1 MRDTST
7 SQPSASWG
15 TAVLTLCI
23 PLIWPILMLA
33 SSPAD
38 VFVDDG
44 DGESDE
50 IAFGEESEGRP
61 FSIRDIDLKECEI
74 VLNYKVSA
82 GRNPTNST
90 EISYQ
95 DFSDIVAVLREQ
107 KEPKRL
113 DLNLEIADVT
123 ATPRPLEALAT
134 LTNENFSICL
144 SLTACSNL
152 VDVSV
157 FGKMPL
163 VGLSLY
169 WCPIRSVRV
178 LEGCPLEKLEIFGG
192 ELSTL
197 SNICPQPRLKVLSL
211 GDMEFPEPSRDELK
225 ARFPAIDLLYFSENG
240 GVQKVTP
247 FFSETERFA
256 AVVGHAD
263 RVVVR
268 KVSCDIGPKDYD
280 KTPVLTTLTNRQE
293 IAAFR
298 ELFRFRDKG
307 EFFDCF
313 CAGNPLVEWWQGD
326 VRLARTPIHH
336 LKGLKWDRLYGC
348 AYFTSESKAALHA
361 WFDERGLLRDISE
374 K

>member
-1 MRDTST
+1 MQDVNGAKTSV
-7 SQPSASWG
+7 SWG
-15 TAVLTLCI
+15 TPVLTLCI

-134 LTNENFSICL
+134 LTNENFSIISIPFAHC
-144 SLTACSNL
+144 
-152 VDVSV
+152 
-157 FGKMPL
+157 
-163 VGLSLY
+163 
-169 WCPIRSVRV
+169 VR
-178 LEGCPLEKLEIFGG
+178 EG
-192 ELSTL
+192 
-197 SNICPQPRLKVLSL
+197 
-211 GDMEFPEPSRDELK
+211 ME
-225 ARFPAIDLLYFSENG
+225 
-240 GVQKVTP
+240 V
-247 FFSETERFA
+247 
-256 AVVGHAD
+256 
-263 RVVVR
+263 
-268 KVSCDIGPKDYD
+268 
-280 KTPVLTTLTNRQE
+280 
-293 IAAFR
+293 
-298 ELFRFRDKG
+298 
-307 EFFDCF
+307 
-313 CAGNPLVEWWQGD
+313 
-326 VRLARTPIHH
+326 
-336 LKGLKWDRLYGC
+336 
-348 AYFTSESKAALHA
+348 
-361 WFDERGLLRDISE
+361 
-374 K
+374 